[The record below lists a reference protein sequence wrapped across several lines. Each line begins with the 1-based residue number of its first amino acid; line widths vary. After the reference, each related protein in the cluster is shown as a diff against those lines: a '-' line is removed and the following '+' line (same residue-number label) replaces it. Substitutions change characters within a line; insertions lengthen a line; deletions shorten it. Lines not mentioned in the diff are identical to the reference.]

1 MDIGKKKKEKIILAV
16 DTVSEISSVAVGS
29 SDLLWQGERRQ
40 SSELLKKIEK
50 LMEENRIDFSVL
62 GGVGVIIGPGSYTGI
77 RIGVSV
83 ANTMAQFCRIPIKTM
98 DTLCA
103 QVLILVDSIDR
114 KEQNKKNK
122 KEIIS
127 LISAGFGRVYAR
139 KYFFHNNMIDPV
151 SDFFHGEAIDFLKQ
165 EDKNIFIVGEINKE
179 LKKILDDG
187 GFGKIFLYERGVEK
201 SRSRILVENFC
212 DLSAEKKN
220 LALPKYL

>member
-1 MDIGKKKKEKIILAV
+1 MDITKKKKEKIILAV
-16 DTVSEISSVAVGS
+16 DTVSENSSVAVGS

-40 SSELLKKIEK
+40 SSELLKKIEN
-50 LMEENRIDFSVL
+50 LMKENMIDFSGL
-62 GGVGVIIGPGSYTGI
+62 DGIGVIIGPGSYTGI

-83 ANTMAQFCRIPIKTM
+83 ANTVAQFCKIPIKTM

-103 QVLILVDSIDR
+103 QALILVDSIVW
-114 KEQNKKNK
+114 KEKQKKDK
-122 KEIIS
+122 KEIVS

-139 KYFFHNNMIDPV
+139 KYLFYDSMLDPV
-151 SDFFHGEAIDFLKQ
+151 VDFFHGEAIDFLKQ
-165 EDKNIFIVGEINKE
+165 EDKNIFIVGEINEE

-201 SRSRILVENFC
+201 SRSRILVENFRG
-212 DLSAEKKN
+212 LSAEKKN